1 MGVMTTVACE
11 ALESRTFFADTAAP
25 TILFIR
31 GATRSGGFL
40 EATEPAARDLELAD
54 IDNAST
60 ADKNTGWATL
70 ATALRGEGF
79 KVEQFIEAKGSP
91 GPFAGFYQGKPIRFD
106 TLDLTQYAAIV
117 FASNNAHYPRF
128 VVDAVERYVRN
139 GGGAMFIAD
148 GNFGS
153 DWADAPN
160 SDQSFLDRFGVTVNQ
175 DNAVVT
181 TLRRGG
187 GDFVAPNH
195 PVLNGVDAFQ
205 GEGVSTFVVPV
216 TPPPETTIT
225 RLVAARGQTR
235 DNDGADSANRFQG
248 TLRNVNGRDASVVLV
263 NAGAGRVAGFF
274 DRNTFFNAGGRGTD
288 ITKFDNRQ
296 LALNLFDWLTDNA
309 PPAITAGTF
318 THGAPSEIRLTFDD
332 NLAGTLTRDDIFL
345 RNAITGDAFLDSRW
359 YTEITDSPEGTVL
372 KVFVKGAEP
381 PGQYWMQINPFRIQ
395 DDSGNFNRKRVR
407 FNFTIAAQL
416 PTVRN
421 DVTLFDSSGSLFD
434 KLFSSDPIVVS

>member
-1 MGVMTTVACE
+1 MTPLCE
-11 ALESRTFFADTAAP
+11 PLESRTFFADATAP

-54 IDNAST
+54 INNVST

-79 KVEQFIEAKGSP
+79 AVEQFIEAKGLP

-117 FASNNAHYPRF
+117 FGSNNAKYPRF
-128 VVDAVERYVRN
+128 VVDAVESYVRN

-160 SDQSFLDRFGVTVNQ
+160 SDQSFLDRFGLTVNQ

-181 TLRRGG
+181 TLRRDA
-187 GDFVAPNH
+187 GDFVVPNH

-205 GEGVSTFVVPV
+205 GEGVSTFIVPT

-235 DNDGADSANRFQG
+235 DNDGANPANKFQG
-248 TLRNVNGRDASVVLV
+248 MLRSVNGRDASVVLV
-263 NAGAGRVAGFF
+263 NAGAGRVAAFF
-274 DRNTFFNAGGRGTD
+274 DRNTFFNANGRGTD

-296 LALNLFDWLTDNA
+296 LALNLFDWVADNT
-309 PPAITAGTF
+309 PPAVTASTF
-318 THGAPSEIRLTFDD
+318 TQGAPSEIRLMFND

-345 RNAITGDAFLDSRW
+345 RNAITGDPIINSRW
-359 YTEITDSPEGTVL
+359 YTEITDSPDGTVL
-372 KVFVKGAEP
+372 KVFVKGAQP
-381 PGQYWMQINPFRIQ
+381 PGQYWVQINPFRIQ

-407 FNFTIAAQL
+407 FNFTIAPQSPISVMSGL
-416 PTVRN
+416 
-421 DVTLFDSSGSLFD
+421 VTTPASQPRLFDALFGSE
-434 KLFSSDPIVVS
+434 PILA